1 MAVVVSFI
9 DIILILLLPAKALSK
24 HYHYIWLK
32 VLQSKKIMK
41 KN

>member
-9 DIILILLLPAKALSK
+9 YIILILLLPAKELSK
-24 HYHYIWLK
+24 HYMVK
-32 VLQSKKIMK
+32 SSTTEEDNE